1 VRPAADAPGMGTPRS
16 AGYDDGPSSEL
27 EQAAVEEEAQLV
39 CEPVHV
45 LLDPPPCSCMLD
57 HNACIKHFDF
67 KAFEP
72 GEPLPLPG
80 KPPAHLASRRPAK
93 AIVELEPCGITNIG
107 RRLFVQRPDRKLGT
121 MVVSNSGKPGG
132 ACALQAGSNEART
145 HRAGSVDDEPVV
157 WEQLNADHA
166 EHEEDL
172 VSNWL
177 MTAASNAGAAIKG
190 GAYVSS
196 VFSRTAHGE
205 WGLLDPTGTNPICEY
220 MTAQRVNYT
229 EEGLPPS
236 SYADAW
242 VIEDVQLSIKVRTK
256 LPTREL
262 PARFDSSQ
270 QYPTALVFVAGPNVA
285 SPTDGD
291 CTPAS
296 ASRRTFNQA
305 CGACHALRALPPP
318 FLSSC
323 SRTLPRPD
331 VAAVAHVACV
341 RRAFDAIAR
350 PFGINVIAPHRRGC
364 QDVHTAQDCANCRP
378 TSRSRHSSVD
388 FIRAVR
394 GRERRWTT
402 QRSVRASRQLYVQ
415 ASSQWRCAVAISHCS
430 ESSRAAGSRA
440 NGTAV

>member
-1 VRPAADAPGMGTPRS
+1 MGTPRS

-296 ASRRTFNQA
+296 ASRRTFNQ
-305 CGACHALRALPPP
+305 GASVDYTAFRAGVKAALRSGL
-318 FLSSC
+318 
-323 SRTLPRPD
+323 
-331 VAAVAHVACV
+331 VAMAM
-341 RRAFDAIAR
+341 
-350 PFGINVIAPHRRGC
+350 RGC
-364 QDVHTAQDCANCRP
+364 DIALLGVVSGGRQSGQWHGRLMAEYRVLVDEVLGE
-378 TSRSRHSSVD
+378 SVGGVSPLGAW
-388 FIRAVR
+388 FELVLLA
-394 GRERRWTT
+394 E
-402 QRSVRASRQLYVQ
+402 QRQGELSGAEL
-415 ASSQWRCAVAISHCS
+415 
-430 ESSRAAGSRA
+430 
-440 NGTAV
+440 T